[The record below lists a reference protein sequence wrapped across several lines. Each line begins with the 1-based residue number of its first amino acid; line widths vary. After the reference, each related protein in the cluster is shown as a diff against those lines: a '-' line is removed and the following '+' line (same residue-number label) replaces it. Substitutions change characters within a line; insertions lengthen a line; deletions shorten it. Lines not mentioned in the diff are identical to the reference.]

1 VSWGPWSTP
10 VVFCTTPGPPSLPI
24 CLRATEISP
33 HTVMLAWGAPIKDN
47 GEPVLEYIIRLRE
60 SSNSGAAN
68 RKQDQPW
75 LNTSRKFGL
84 ISGLPSN
91 EVLVLEV
98 NRLLLLPTECIVNI
112 FVQIFAR
119 NVVGEG
125 MPAVLAV
132 RTLPEV
138 SVVIPSLLV
147 KCWVLIFFLLRGE
160 KNKQCGKWIL
170 MITVHQ
176 YIGTK
181 NYRLKAIIYRLVRF

>member
-1 VSWGPWSTP
+1 
-10 VVFCTTPGPPSLPI
+10 
-24 CLRATEISP
+24 
-33 HTVMLAWGAPIKDN
+33 MLAWGAPIKDN

-68 RKQDQPW
+68 RKQDQPL